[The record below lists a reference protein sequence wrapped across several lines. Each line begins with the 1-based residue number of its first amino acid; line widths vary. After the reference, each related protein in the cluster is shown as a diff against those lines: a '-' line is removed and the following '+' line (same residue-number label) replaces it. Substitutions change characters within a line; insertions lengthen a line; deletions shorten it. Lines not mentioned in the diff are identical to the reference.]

1 MQRFLDQGKHIT
13 IPDLTCPL
21 TTTQPVNFVWLERKV
36 KEWGC
41 MQALIDFDGW
51 RRWKDF
57 TDASDTTDGTSK
69 LSTSYASV
77 APRKG
82 KAAASP
88 TTSGPNGG
96 SFYANGAAVKSK
108 DDLDKKS
115 KRRSMGVK
123 PPVLAEVDSAAST
136 PDVDSGD
143 N

>member
-1 MQRFLDQGKHIT
+1 
-13 IPDLTCPL
+13 
-21 TTTQPVNFVWLERKV
+21 
-36 KEWGC
+36 

-57 TDASDTTDGTSK
+57 TNASDTTDGTSK

-88 TTSGPNGG
+88 TSSSPNGAG
-96 SFYANGAAVKSK
+96 PSNANGTATKSK
-108 DDLDKKS
+108 DDTEKRS
-115 KRRSMGVK
+115 KRRSMGVI
-123 PPVLAEVDSAAST
+123 PPPALTEVDSAAST

>member
-1 MQRFLDQGKHIT
+1 
-13 IPDLTCPL
+13 
-21 TTTQPVNFVWLERKV
+21 
-36 KEWGC
+36 

-88 TTSGPNGG
+88 TSNGPNGA
-96 SFYANGAAVKSK
+96 ANGTAVKSK
-108 DDLDKKS
+108 DDTDKKS
-115 KRRSMGVK
+115 KRRSMGMK
-123 PPVLAEVDSAAST
+123 PPVLEVDSAAST